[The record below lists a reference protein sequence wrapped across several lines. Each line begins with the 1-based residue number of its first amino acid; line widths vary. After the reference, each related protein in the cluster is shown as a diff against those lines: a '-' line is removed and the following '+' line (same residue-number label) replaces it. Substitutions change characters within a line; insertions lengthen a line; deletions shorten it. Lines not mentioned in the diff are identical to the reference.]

1 MYHGWSDPA
10 LTPLEIVAYYR
21 SVIAKFGSNL
31 TKVRNFARLFMMPGM
46 HHCGGGPGPNIFDA
60 MVPLVL
66 WVETGTKPD
75 TILLLTS
82 TTTTPPASSTAGC
95 RYAPSPRSRCSRA
108 ATSSSP
114 VGRSV
119 KYAKIQFCGQP
130 SDWERL
136 FMISDT
142 ERLIERIRWV
152 HEFYGADYLLLAPS
166 QAAFPPSCAPDRW
179 NVSPAT

>member
-1 MYHGWSDPA
+1 
-10 LTPLEIVAYYR
+10 
-21 SVIAKFGSNL
+21 
-31 TKVRNFARLFMMPGM
+31 
-46 HHCGGGPGPNIFDA
+46 
-60 MVPLVL
+60 
-66 WVETGTKPD
+66 
-75 TILLLTS
+75 
-82 TTTTPPASSTAGC
+82 
-95 RYAPSPRSRCSRA
+95 
-108 ATSSSP
+108 
-114 VGRSV
+114 V

-166 QAAFPPSCAPDRW
+166 QAAFSPSCAPDRW